1 VLSNRLS
8 ERAVISVDEFCL
20 ALAGVITFEE
30 TLMKHDSQL
39 AESKY
44 KGKSFVD
51 ILKSR
56 GVVPGIKVDK
66 GTVVLPRTSPEETST
81 QGLDGL
87 LERSQQYYERG
98 ARFSKWRATV
108 SFLLS
113 RNV

>member
-1 VLSNRLS
+1 
-8 ERAVISVDEFCL
+8 
-20 ALAGVITFEE
+20 
-30 TLMKHDSQL
+30 MKHNSELPD
-39 AESKY
+39 SKY
-44 KGKSFVD
+44 KGKSFVE

-66 GTVVLPRTSPEETST
+66 GTVALPRTSPEETST

-108 SFLLS
+108 SSL
-113 RNV
+113 